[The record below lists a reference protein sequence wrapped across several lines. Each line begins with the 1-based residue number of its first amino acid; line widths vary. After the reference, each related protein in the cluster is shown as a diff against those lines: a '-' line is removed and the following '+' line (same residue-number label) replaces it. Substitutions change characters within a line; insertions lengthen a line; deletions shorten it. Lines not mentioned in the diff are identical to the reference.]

1 MARSA
6 APMKE
11 EDKEDCSL
19 YCGSSASIL
28 CEDTMGDAAAASRA
42 PLPFDLNLPPPH
54 DAAADTD
61 QMGARYDTL
70 LRL

>member
-1 MARSA
+1 
-6 APMKE
+6 MKE

-19 YCGSSASIL
+19 YCGSSSSLL

-42 PLPFDLNLPPPH
+42 PLLFDMNLPPSR
-54 DAAADTD
+54 DAAAEADH
-61 QMGARYDTL
+61 QMGARYDML